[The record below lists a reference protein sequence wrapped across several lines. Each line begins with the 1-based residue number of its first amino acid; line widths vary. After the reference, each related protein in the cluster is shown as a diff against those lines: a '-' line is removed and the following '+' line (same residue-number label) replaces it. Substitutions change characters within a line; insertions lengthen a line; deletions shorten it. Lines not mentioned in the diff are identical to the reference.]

1 MATLGEFWFNT
12 SFHSSLSVSP
22 FEVLYGRQP
31 RMLGISP
38 ATVVSHVDLHSL
50 LSQRE
55 LMTQSIRQHL
65 LRAQQRMKHQA
76 DKNRMDRFT
85 VGDLVCLKLQPY
97 IQSSVV
103 VRANHKL
110 SYKYFSPYRITTKIN
125 SVAYKLELPLGLYSS
140 HFHVSQ
146 LKACVPPTVPVGA
159 SLPDANIDMQ
169 VPI

>member
-1 MATLGEFWFNT
+1 
-12 SFHSSLSVSP
+12 
-22 FEVLYGRQP
+22 
-31 RMLGISP
+31 
-38 ATVVSHVDLHSL
+38 VDIHSL

-55 LMTQSIRQHL
+55 LMTQSIQQHL

-76 DKNRMDRFT
+76 AKNHMDRQFT

-97 IQSSVV
+97 IQSYVV

-110 SYKYFSPYRITTKIN
+110 SYKYFSPYRITTKID
-125 SVAYKLELPLGLYSS
+125 SVAYMLELPLGLYSS

-146 LKACVPPTVPVGA
+146 LKARVPPTVPVGA